1 VRQLETSVPRHVG
14 LPATPSPS
22 LVRLLALCMSL
33 GLLCV
38 GAMSHAEEIGAGNYQ
53 EASPNQG
60 VLGDWG
66 GARTRLYQRGVD
78 FQLGY
83 TVELAYNARGGDSH
97 LLDHAD
103 QFNFGATFDLQK
115 LLGWHGSKVQVTITD
130 RNGDNLSADANLG
143 TLMQVQEIFGRGNV
157 FRWTQLW
164 YEQAF
169 FDDKLDVKLGRM
181 GVGEDFMPFS
191 CYFQNLSFC
200 GSLPGNIV
208 STWFNWPVSQ
218 WAVRV
223 RFNFTP
229 EWYAQ
234 IGAYQVNP
242 RYLDTSNGLR
252 LSSPSGTIG
261 ALLPVELGW
270 TPRLGEAG
278 LPGAYRVGLWYDSS
292 NVPDVFVAA
301 NGNPLVQSP
310 GVPARTVGHE
320 TGGYAMLQQQI
331 TSRHEDRARG
341 LTVFGNFVQADRD
354 TAVIDQLITV
364 GLFYTGPF
372 DARPQDD
379 LGFAVGRTRVN
390 SRVADGQRLQ
400 NGIGL
405 GPVAVQTS
413 EYPVELY
420 YSIHAT
426 PWLMMRPNLQY
437 IHHPG
442 GTGEREN
449 AVVLGLKVSLAF

>member
-22 LVRLLALCMSL
+22 LVWLLALCMSL

-208 STWFNWPVSQ
+208 STWFKLAGQPV
-218 WAVRV
+218 
-223 RFNFTP
+223 
-229 EWYAQ
+229 
-234 IGAYQVNP
+234 G
-242 RYLDTSNGLR
+242 
-252 LSSPSGTIG
+252 
-261 ALLPVELGW
+261 
-270 TPRLGEAG
+270 
-278 LPGAYRVGLWYDSS
+278 
-292 NVPDVFVAA
+292 
-301 NGNPLVQSP
+301 
-310 GVPARTVGHE
+310 
-320 TGGYAMLQQQI
+320 
-331 TSRHEDRARG
+331 RARASQF
-341 LTVFGNFVQADRD
+341 T
-354 TAVIDQLITV
+354 
-364 GLFYTGPF
+364 
-372 DARPQDD
+372 
-379 LGFAVGRTRVN
+379 
-390 SRVADGQRLQ
+390 
-400 NGIGL
+400 
-405 GPVAVQTS
+405 
-413 EYPVELY
+413 
-420 YSIHAT
+420 T
-426 PWLMMRPNLQY
+426 PSPMRRSAP
-437 IHHPG
+437 
-442 GTGEREN
+442 T
-449 AVVLGLKVSLAF
+449 K